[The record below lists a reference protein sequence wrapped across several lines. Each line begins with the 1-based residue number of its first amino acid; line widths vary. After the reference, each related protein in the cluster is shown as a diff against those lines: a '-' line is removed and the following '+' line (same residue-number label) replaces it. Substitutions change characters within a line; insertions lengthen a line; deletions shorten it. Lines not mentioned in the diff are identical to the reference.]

1 MPVTFEEEKAIS
13 FGNVAESYDR
23 VRPGPVP
30 SALDWL
36 VPDGCEVAVDLAAG
50 TGLFTRGLLGR
61 AALVVA
67 VEPDARMREVLAR
80 RSPEV
85 DVREGWG
92 EAMPLPDAS
101 ADAVFV
107 STAWHW
113 LDPARAVPEI
123 ARVLRPGGRLGV
135 IWTTRDRDHDW
146 VAELDLLRLPGVND
160 QEDDGERTVER
171 VRAALDRHHTV
182 ALPAGAEF
190 ADQETASFRSART
203 VSIEHALAWLASNS
217 GFITASPADRAA
229 GLARCREVLE
239 RRAGDSPTIEMP
251 VRSWCW
257 RARRSLSEWTRYCE
271 ALVITKTG
279 RRRDSSHDKPY
290 HLHVATEYGAYGD
303 QPWRDA
309 EPQYPGQPYHGGGP
323 PGYEPPGYEP
333 PRYQPQPPGP
343 RRPRSTAV
351 IVIAASALAL
361 GLIGLV
367 ISLIGVATEVMPRT
381 FTAGQQR
388 QITDWEYGRSW
399 RALSAGQ
406 IFPASVSYQAPAV
419 LDDSSMLLTGRRI
432 GVARQ
437 SSCEAVTDPAAARV
451 LDRNGCS
458 AVLRA
463 TYTDGTDS
471 YVVTVGV
478 AVLPSTTQ
486 AEAADTEL
494 SDAATVAGIQP
505 GVDALAFAG
514 TPAAMF
520 THQRRQ
526 LSGFLR
532 AGTYVALYTVGYAD
546 SRPREPVSGD
556 SYADEE
562 MTAVGSGVAQAA
574 LAEVGAPQP
583 APHCPGTPGC

>member
-1 MPVTFEEEKAIS
+1 M
-13 FGNVAESYDR
+13 
-23 VRPGPVP
+23 
-30 SALDWL
+30 
-36 VPDGCEVAVDLAAG
+36 
-50 TGLFTRGLLGR
+50 
-61 AALVVA
+61 
-67 VEPDARMREVLAR
+67 
-80 RSPEV
+80 
-85 DVREGWG
+85 
-92 EAMPLPDAS
+92 
-101 ADAVFV
+101 
-107 STAWHW
+107 
-113 LDPARAVPEI
+113 
-123 ARVLRPGGRLGV
+123 
-135 IWTTRDRDHDW
+135 
-146 VAELDLLRLPGVND
+146 
-160 QEDDGERTVER
+160 
-171 VRAALDRHHTV
+171 
-182 ALPAGAEF
+182 
-190 ADQETASFRSART
+190 
-203 VSIEHALAWLASNS
+203 
-217 GFITASPADRAA
+217 
-229 GLARCREVLE
+229 
-239 RRAGDSPTIEMP
+239 
-251 VRSWCW
+251 
-257 RARRSLSEWTRYCE
+257 
-271 ALVITKTG
+271 
-279 RRRDSSHDKPY
+279 
-290 HLHVATEYGAYGD
+290 ATEYGAYGD
-303 QPWRDA
+303 PWRDA
-309 EPQYPGQPYHGGGP
+309 EPQYPGQPARRDGP
-323 PGYEPPGYEP
+323 PRPGAPQPEPP
-333 PRYQPQPPGP
+333 PPGRHRLGSP
-343 RRPRSTAV
+343 AST
-351 IVIAASALAL
+351 VIAATALVL
-361 GLIGLV
+361 GVIGLV
-367 ISLIGVATEVMPRT
+367 VSSVGVATELMPRT

-388 QITDWEYGRSW
+388 QITDWEYGRGW

-458 AVLRA
+458 AMLRA

-505 GVDALAFAG
+505 GVDALAFSG

-520 THQRRQ
+520 TDQRRQ